1 MATISLV
8 LTAYSFASCE
18 AFIMTPSSL
27 PKPSKVVSEMQ
38 STKSTT
44 SCNSSTTQEWDVER
58 YQDQHSF
65 VWEHGSSLIDLLQPT
80 PGQRILD
87 VGCGSAELT
96 AQIAATAIIDNE
108 KNQRIIEAI
117 GMDSDGPM
125 IQRAQQQFPNLS
137 FFQGDVR
144 NFVLDKPVD
153 AIFSNAAL
161 HWVPPS
167 DVELSVI
174 AMANALKEGGRFVVE
189 FGGKGNVQTIVKALE
204 ETIPTKRNPWYFPS
218 IGEYTSILEE
228 YGIEVSSA
236 VLFDRPTPLQEN
248 DDGIKNWLRMF
259 GNSFF
264 EGKGQEEIEQTLE
277 EIQEKLRPS
286 LYDGKQWIADYRR
299 LRIVG
304 RKVAM

>member
-1 MATISLV
+1 MAAISLV
-8 LTAYSFASCE
+8 LTVYSFALSE
-18 AFIMTPSSL
+18 ALMTSSL
-27 PKPSKVVSEMQ
+27 PKLSIFTAEMQ
-38 STKSTT
+38 STQSTT
-44 SCNSSTTQEWDVER
+44 ATQEWDVGR

-65 VWEHGSSLIDLLQPT
+65 VWEHGTRLIDLLHPI

-96 AQIAATAIIDNE
+96 AQIAATAADN
-108 KNQRIIEAI
+108 KNQRKIEAI
-117 GMDSDGPM
+117 GMDSDSSM
-125 IQRAQQQFPNLS
+125 IQRAQQQFPHLS

-144 NFVLDKPVD
+144 NFALEKPVD

-161 HWVPPS
+161 HWVPPN
-167 DVELSVI
+167 DVELSVV
-174 AMANALKEGGRFVVE
+174 AMSKALKEGGRFVVE

-204 ETIPTKRNPWYFPS
+204 ETVPTKHHPWYFPS
-218 IGEYTSILEE
+218 MGEYTSILEE
-228 YGIEVSSA
+228 HGIEVSSA
-236 VLFDRPTPLQEN
+236 ALFDRPTPLKEN

-264 EGKGQEEIEQTLE
+264 EGKGKEEVEQALE

-304 RKVAM
+304 KKVAM